1 MKRANS
7 LKTMTSISKFSKV
20 VDMRNNS
27 KKTIMNNLIL
37 IIGFFLVS
45 IFGCILVGC
54 NDDDK
59 TETETSISYT
69 LTISPDLLKF
79 VTPQVSYIDENGVLV
94 TIKGVEDLDGK
105 VIENSAEVEKGGSY
119 GGAWSSMVIT
129 GTGYKCWTLKM
140 KFKRLNYHSYMGVK
154 YIRNDFIEDS
164 SGKMYDFHHNINT
177 SVSSVIISGSS
188 TNTYQDTYVSKPVGD
203 YHFGDNIETYLN
215 DLYKNPDKVGYYVD
229 GNGKITRKDDFEL

>member
-1 MKRANS
+1 MK
-7 LKTMTSISKFSKV
+7 K
-20 VDMRNNS
+20 
-27 KKTIMNNLIL
+27 LIHYL
-37 IIGFFLVS
+37 GLCIIA
-45 IFGCILVGC
+45 IFGCTLVSC

-94 TIKGVEDLDGK
+94 TITGVEDLDGK

-119 GGAWSSMVIT
+119 AGAWSSMVIT

-154 YIRNDFIEDS
+154 YIRNDFIEDT
-164 SGKMYDFHHNINT
+164 SGKAYDFHHNINT
-177 SVSSVIISGSS
+177 SVSSVIITESS
-188 TNTYQDTYVSKPVGD
+188 TKAYQDTHVSVSIGD
-203 YHFGDNIETYLN
+203 YHYGDNIETYLN
-215 DLYKNPDKVGYYVD
+215 DLYNNPDKVGYYVD
-229 GNGKITRKDDFEL
+229 GNGNITRKDDFEL